1 MQNIRILAVIC
12 VLGWLAGVVSVHAQ
26 ENPSAATLTAQDSFE
41 IEQLYARYN
50 QGSDFADSAMFLS
63 IFTEDAVFR
72 LRPGLE
78 IVGLKALA
86 AWDAERTANRKKANS
101 PPRRHWNSSLVL
113 TPTPEGAKGRNY
125 WLLMDVSGDQPRIYA
140 SGYHD
145 DTFVKTPDGWRIKVR
160 RDHGDREPTAP

>member
-86 AWDAERTANRKKANS
+86 EWDAERTANRKKANS

-145 DTFVKTPDGWRIKVR
+145 DTFVKTADGWRIKIR
-160 RDHGDREPTAP
+160 EEHDDPEPTAP